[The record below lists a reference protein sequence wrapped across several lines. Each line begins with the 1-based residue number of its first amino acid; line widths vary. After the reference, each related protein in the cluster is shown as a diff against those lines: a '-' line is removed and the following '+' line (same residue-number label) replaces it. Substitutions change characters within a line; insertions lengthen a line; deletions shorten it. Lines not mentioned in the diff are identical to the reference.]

1 MGAGASVRPP
11 CPLRAGETLSVPVNF
26 MLIDLHV
33 YTAPSAGPS
42 VERAVS
48 MARDQGL
55 DAIAIVDRA
64 ASAEVARAVVDQ
76 RFGDFPVFVGVELAT
91 TAGDVL
97 VFVPD
102 LDPFYTR
109 EEWRELEVLG
119 LPELSDVVEMVE
131 RHKGVVLGAH
141 AYDRRRERAP
151 RDRVFALSSLA
162 GFQVWTST
170 SDRQANHVALEAGA
184 RAQVGAFAGSAS
196 VSERGVRQPW
206 VTLFA
211 AEPQTQADLVEA
223 LEGGDFWPV
232 EIADSRSRSGGRGG
246 RSSRS
251 NRGRRGGS
259 NRHAHG

>member
-1 MGAGASVRPP
+1 
-11 CPLRAGETLSVPVNF
+11 

-33 YTAPSAGPS
+33 YTAPSGGPS
-42 VERAVS
+42 IERAVS
-48 MARDQGL
+48 NAREQGL
-55 DAIAIVDRA
+55 DAIAVVDRA
-64 ASAEVARAVVDQ
+64 ASADVARAVIDQ

-102 LDPFYTR
+102 LAPFYTR

-119 LPELSDVVEMVE
+119 LPELSDVVEMAQ
-131 RHKGVVLGAH
+131 RHRGVVLSTH
-141 AYDRRRERAP
+141 PYDRKRDRAP
-151 RDRVFALSSLA
+151 RDRVFALSALS
-162 GFQVWTST
+162 GMQVWTST
-170 SDRQANHVALEAGA
+170 SDRSANQVALEAGA

-232 EIADSRSRSGGRGG
+232 EIAESRSRSGGGRGG

-251 NRGRRGGS
+251 NRGRRGSS

>member
-1 MGAGASVRPP
+1 
-11 CPLRAGETLSVPVNF
+11 

-33 YTAPSAGPS
+33 YTAPSGGPS
-42 VERAVS
+42 VERAIS
-48 MARDQGL
+48 NAQEQGL
-55 DAIAIVDRA
+55 DAVAIVDRA
-64 ASAEVARAVVDQ
+64 ASADVARAVLEE

-97 VFVPD
+97 IFVPE

-119 LPELSDVVEMVE
+119 LPELSDVVEMVQ
-131 RHKGVVLGAH
+131 RHQGVVLGAH
-141 AYDRRRERAP
+141 PYDRKRERAP
-151 RDRVFALSSLA
+151 RDRVFALSALS
-162 GFQVWTST
+162 GMQVWTST
-170 SDRQANHVALEAGA
+170 SDRAANQIALEAGSS
-184 RAQVGAFAGSAS
+184 AQVGAFAGSAS

-211 AEPQTQADLVEA
+211 AEPQTQVHLVEA

-232 EIADSRSRSGGRGG
+232 EIAESRSRSGGRGG
-246 RSSRS
+246 RSNRPT
-251 NRGRRGGS
+251 RGRRGRS